1 MALSVD
7 RFLAVQLH
15 LRYQELVTSRRV
27 AGVAILLW
35 VLNIFISAVTFNWI
49 QVLLLVIWNICF
61 ICITIIRSKLYF
73 ALRRHV
79 NQIQALQAQRA
90 APKAKSNSELEN
102 AMKLRKSAVSVLYLY
117 FVFILCYL
125 PIYSSL
131 AVRINFGLRRFSGP
145 PLNNF

>member
-1 MALSVD
+1 M
-7 RFLAVQLH
+7 
-15 LRYQELVTSRRV
+15 
-27 AGVAILLW
+27 GVKY
-35 VLNIFISAVTFNWI
+35 FYFSSYFNWI

-90 APKAKSNSELEN
+90 APKSNSELEN

-145 PLNNF
+145 PFNNF

>member
-1 MALSVD
+1 MGVKYFYFSSYFYLDPSFTP
-7 RFLAVQLH
+7 RNLEYLFYLH
-15 LRYQELVTSRRV
+15 
-27 AGVAILLW
+27 
-35 VLNIFISAVTFNWI
+35 
-49 QVLLLVIWNICF
+49 
-61 ICITIIRSKLYF
+61 TIIRSKLYF

-90 APKAKSNSELEN
+90 APKSNSELEN

>member
-90 APKAKSNSELEN
+90 APKSNSELEN

-131 AVRINFGLRRFSGP
+131 AVQINFGLRRFSGP